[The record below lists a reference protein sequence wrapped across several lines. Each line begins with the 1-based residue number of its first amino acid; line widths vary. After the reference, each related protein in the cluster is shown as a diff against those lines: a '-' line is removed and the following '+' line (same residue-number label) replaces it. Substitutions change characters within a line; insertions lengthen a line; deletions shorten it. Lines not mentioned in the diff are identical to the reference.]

1 MDNEIT
7 KEKVTTQ
14 VSQPQQV
21 VQTRTQVTPN
31 VKTEHPQKVFD
42 KKRKIFRF
50 NQVVWYILVF
60 IEVLLAFRLV
70 FKMVGA
76 NPASGFVDLI
86 YSITDILVVP
96 FQGIIGN
103 YTNAGAYF
111 DWAAVIAGVV
121 YALAASGLV
130 YLLNF
135 IKPVTP
141 HEVEE
146 QVG

>member
-1 MDNEIT
+1 MENEVT
-7 KEKVTTQ
+7 EKVTTQ
-14 VSQPQQV
+14 VSEPTQV
-21 VQTRTQVTPN
+21 VKTTTQVNPG
-31 VKTEHPQKVFD
+31 VKPEHPQRVFD
-42 KKRKIFRF
+42 KKKRIFRF

-60 IEVLLAFRLV
+60 IEVLLVFRIV

-76 NPASGFVDLI
+76 NPASGFVSLI
-86 YSITDILVVP
+86 YSITDLMVVP
-96 FQGIIGN
+96 FQGIIGT

-111 DWAAVIAGVV
+111 DWAAIIAGIV
-121 YALAASGLV
+121 YALVASGLV

-141 HEVEE
+141 REVEE

>member
-1 MDNEIT
+1 MENEVT

-14 VSQPQQV
+14 MSAPQQV
-21 VQTRTQVTPN
+21 VKTTTQVTPN
-31 VKTEHPQKVFD
+31 VKTEHPQRVFD
-42 KKRKIFRF
+42 KKKRIFRF

-60 IEVLLAFRLV
+60 IEVLLVFRIV

-76 NPASGFVDLI
+76 NPASGFVSLI
-86 YSITDILVVP
+86 YSITDLMVVP
-96 FQGIIGN
+96 FQGIIGS

-111 DWAAVIAGVV
+111 DWAAIIAGIV
-121 YALAASGLV
+121 YALVASGLV

-141 HEVEE
+141 REVEE

>member
-1 MDNEIT
+1 MENEII

-21 VQTRTQVTPN
+21 VQTRTEVTPN

-42 KKRKIFRF
+42 KKKKIFRF

-86 YSITDILVVP
+86 YSITDIMVVP

-103 YTNAGAYF
+103 YTDAGAYF

-121 YALAASGLV
+121 YALAASGIV
-130 YLLNF
+130 YLINF